1 MSKSIVFIHGAW
13 LTPAS
18 WDKFQG
24 RFVARGYD
32 VEAPSWP
39 HENMPLAEL
48 RRSPPEALNG
58 VGITEIVDH
67 YDRIIRP
74 KSPQPVILGHYFGGL
89 FTQLL
94 LDRGLGS
101 AGVGIDAAPIKGVMP
116 GLDPV
121 IGALPVLLSWN
132 AWKKVHTMSFN
143 AFFTRFA
150 NGLPEADARAAYEKY
165 VAPTPGKLYFD
176 EVLNRGNAVDP
187 LRRKVPL
194 LLTAGGKDRTVT
206 AGSVRGVYAKQKTS
220 PAITALKYYPDRS
233 HFLCAMPGWEQV
245 ADFVLDW
252 LDNPRAGEL

>member
-1 MSKSIVFIHGAW
+1 MIPEVLGWDLSAATWREKHKAIRY
-13 LTPAS
+13 AS
-18 WDKFQG
+18 AYVANSESTVRDFRRLFPEETDKPM
-24 RFVARGYD
+24 V
-32 VEAPSWP
+32 V
-39 HENMPLAEL
+39 
-48 RRSPPEALNG
+48 
-58 VGITEIVDH
+58 
-67 YDRIIRP
+67 
-74 KSPQPVILGHYFGGL
+74 
-89 FTQLL
+89 
-94 LDRGLGS
+94 
-101 AGVGIDAAPIKGVMP
+101 VMP

-132 AWKKVHTMSFN
+132 AWKKVHVMSFN

-233 HFLCAMPGWEQV
+233 HFLCSMPGWEQV

>member
-1 MSKSIVFIHGAW
+1 MGKPIVFIHGAW

-24 RFVARGYD
+24 RFAARGYD
-32 VEAPSWP
+32 VEAPAWP
-39 HENMPLAEL
+39 YENIPLTEL
-48 RRSPPEALNG
+48 RRNPPAALAG

-67 YDRIIRP
+67 YDRIIRA
-74 KSPQPVILGHYFGGL
+74 KSPQPVILGHSFGGL

-94 LDRGLGS
+94 LDRGLGT

-116 GLDPV
+116 GLVSV

-132 AWKKVHTMSFN
+132 AWKTMHTISFSS
-143 AFFTRFA
+143 FFRDFA

-165 VAPTPGKLYFD
+165 VAPIPGKLFFD
-176 EVLNRGNAVDP
+176 EVLNKGNAVDP
-187 LRRKVPL
+187 TRRKVPL

-206 AGSVRGVYAKQKTS
+206 AGSVRGVYARQKAS
-220 PAITALKYYPDRS
+220 SAITGLKFYPDRS

-245 ADFVLDW
+245 ADFVLGW
-252 LDNPRAGEL
+252 LDNPKAGEL